1 MSFVAFWIIEKQ
13 KRERA
18 EDELQSI
25 KEKLEREKRD
35 LAEKED
41 CERESKLFRNQR
53 QQCFHE
59 FHPNQQGYAAYKR
72 YGCRCKK
79 ESSNERRDNNSSEQV
94 QATSLSDTDL

>member
-41 CERESKLFRNQR
+41 CERE
-53 QQCFHE
+53 
-59 FHPNQQGYAAYKR
+59 
-72 YGCRCKK
+72 
-79 ESSNERRDNNSSEQV
+79 
-94 QATSLSDTDL
+94 